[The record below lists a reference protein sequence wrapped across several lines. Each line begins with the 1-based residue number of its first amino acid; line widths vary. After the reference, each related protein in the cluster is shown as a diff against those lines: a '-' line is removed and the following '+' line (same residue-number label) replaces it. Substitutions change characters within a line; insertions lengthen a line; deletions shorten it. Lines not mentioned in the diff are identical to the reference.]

1 MRLRAEADCVQVLRH
16 DAPRPRQPGHV
27 AALQKEEV
35 KIALLIFAT
44 SLGVNLHLRFKYIL
58 SCLFLRKKLSLCIL
72 KSLKFKQTRWI

>member
-1 MRLRAEADCVQVLRH
+1 MRLRAEADCVQILRH